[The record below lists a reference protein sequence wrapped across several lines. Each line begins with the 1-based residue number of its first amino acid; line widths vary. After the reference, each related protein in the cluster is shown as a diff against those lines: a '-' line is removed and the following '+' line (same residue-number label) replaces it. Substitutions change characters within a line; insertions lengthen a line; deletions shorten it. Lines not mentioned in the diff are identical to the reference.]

1 MHWERLSARFPQRY
15 SGRLRSP
22 SETMRRAG
30 RKKGAA
36 AMMKELTY
44 TKQGEYYL
52 PNLTLGETEEQ
63 PLGKYGMMRRSFLQ
77 ENKPILYNDLI
88 LKGKLFDHLRE
99 IEETANRR
107 LEQMMKEK
115 IGKET

>member
-1 MHWERLSARFPQRY
+1 
-15 SGRLRSP
+15 
-22 SETMRRAG
+22 
-30 RKKGAA
+30 
-36 AMMKELTY
+36 MMKELTY

-63 PLGKYGMMRRSFLQ
+63 PLGKYGMMRRSLLQ

-88 LKGKLFDHLRE
+88 LKEKLFDHLRE

-107 LEQMMKEK
+107 MEQMMKELL
-115 IGKET
+115 GKNPAPDKKKHQMEWVQHMNALKAQAEEVILNELINS

>member
-1 MHWERLSARFPQRY
+1 
-15 SGRLRSP
+15 
-22 SETMRRAG
+22 
-30 RKKGAA
+30 
-36 AMMKELTY
+36 MKELTY

-107 LEQMMKEK
+107 LEQMMKELLEK
-115 IGKET
+115 NPAPDKKTHQMEWVQHMNALKAQAEEVILNELINS

>member
-1 MHWERLSARFPQRY
+1 
-15 SGRLRSP
+15 
-22 SETMRRAG
+22 
-30 RKKGAA
+30 
-36 AMMKELTY
+36 MMKELTY

-99 IEETANRR
+99 IEETASRR
-107 LEQMMKEK
+107 MEQMMKELLEK
-115 IGKET
+115 NPAPDKKTHQMEWVQHMNALKAQAEEVILNELINS

>member
-1 MHWERLSARFPQRY
+1 
-15 SGRLRSP
+15 
-22 SETMRRAG
+22 
-30 RKKGAA
+30 
-36 AMMKELTY
+36 MMKELTY

-107 LEQMMKEK
+107 LEQMMKELLEK
-115 IGKET
+115 NPAPDKKTHQMEWVQHMNVLKAQAEEVILNELINS

>member
-1 MHWERLSARFPQRY
+1 
-15 SGRLRSP
+15 
-22 SETMRRAG
+22 
-30 RKKGAA
+30 
-36 AMMKELTY
+36 MMKELTY

-63 PLGKYGMMRRSFLQ
+63 PLGKYGMMRRRFLQ

-99 IEETANRR
+99 IEETASRR
-107 LEQMMKEK
+107 MEQMMKELLEK
-115 IGKET
+115 NPAPDKKTHQMEWVQHMNALKAQAEEVILNELINS

>member
-1 MHWERLSARFPQRY
+1 
-15 SGRLRSP
+15 
-22 SETMRRAG
+22 
-30 RKKGAA
+30 
-36 AMMKELTY
+36 MKELTY

-99 IEETANRR
+99 IEETASRR
-107 LEQMMKEK
+107 MEQMMIELLKKNPAPDKKTHQMEWVQHMNAMK
-115 IGKET
+115 AQTEEVILNELINS

>member
-1 MHWERLSARFPQRY
+1 
-15 SGRLRSP
+15 
-22 SETMRRAG
+22 
-30 RKKGAA
+30 
-36 AMMKELTY
+36 MMKELTY

-52 PNLTLGETEEQ
+52 PNLTLEETGEQ

-99 IEETANRR
+99 IEETAKLRR
-107 LEQMMKEK
+107 EQMMKELLEK
-115 IGKET
+115 NPAPDKKTHQMEWVQHMNALKAQAEEVILNELINS

>member
-1 MHWERLSARFPQRY
+1 
-15 SGRLRSP
+15 
-22 SETMRRAG
+22 
-30 RKKGAA
+30 
-36 AMMKELTY
+36 MMKELTY

-107 LEQMMKEK
+107 MERMMKELLEK
-115 IGKET
+115 NPAPDKKTHQMEWVQHMNALKAQAEEVILNELINS

>member
-1 MHWERLSARFPQRY
+1 
-15 SGRLRSP
+15 
-22 SETMRRAG
+22 
-30 RKKGAA
+30 
-36 AMMKELTY
+36 MMKELTY

-52 PNLTLGETEEQ
+52 PNLTLGEMREQ

-107 LEQMMKEK
+107 MEQMMKELL
-115 IGKET
+115 GKSPAPDKKTRQMEWVQHMNALKAQAEEVILNELINS